1 MARLFSKIYTSYER
15 IVLCKGNKIA
25 FLRHRGVRIGKNC
38 SILTA
43 TENFHLG
50 SEPYLISI
58 GDDVTLSR
66 DVDMITHDGSGRLFR
81 NNIEGACRYGNRF
94 APIIIKDRCFIG
106 TKSLILPG
114 VTIGPDSVVGAGSI
128 VTKDVP
134 PGMVAAGV
142 PARVICTIEE
152 YKAKYIS
159 RMVPL
164 TATTREDLRK
174 ELTLHFFGEER

>member
-1 MARLFSKIYTSYER
+1 MARLFSKIYTIYER
-15 IVLCKGNKIA
+15 IVLCKGNKTA
-25 FLRHRGVRIGKNC
+25 FLRRRGVQIGKNC
-38 SILTA
+38 LILTA

-50 SEPYLISI
+50 SEPYLIFI
-58 GDDVTLSR
+58 GDNVILSR
-66 DVDMITHDGSGRLFR
+66 DVDMITHDGSGSLFR
-81 NNIEGACRYGNRF
+81 DIEGRCRYGNRF
-94 APIIIKDRCFIG
+94 APITIKDRCFIG

-114 VTIGPDSVVGAGSI
+114 VTIGPDSVVGAGSV

-152 YKAKYIS
+152 YKAKHIT

-164 TATTREDLRK
+164 TATTREELRK